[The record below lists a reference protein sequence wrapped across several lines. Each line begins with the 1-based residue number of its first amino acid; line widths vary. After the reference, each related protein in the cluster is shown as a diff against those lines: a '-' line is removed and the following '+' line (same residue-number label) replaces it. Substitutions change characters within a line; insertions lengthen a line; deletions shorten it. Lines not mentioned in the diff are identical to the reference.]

1 MAGTIEE
8 TTGELKSSSAEV
20 FVLGVSV
27 LSIVNIGLLVLPF
40 RGSVHE
46 VVYIIDGVVCAV
58 LLTDF
63 FIRFHRG
70 GSSYVVHGGG
80 WIDFLGSLPAPGLR
94 ILRLVR

>member
-1 MAGTIEE
+1 MTGATEE
-8 TTGELKSSSAEV
+8 TAGELKSSSAEV

-46 VVYIIDGVVCAV
+46 VVYIIDGLVCAV

-63 FIRFHRG
+63 FLRFHRG
-70 GSSYVVHGGG
+70 GRPYVIHDGG
-80 WIDFLGSLPAPGLR
+80 WIDLLGSLPAPGLR
-94 ILRLVR
+94 ILRLV